1 VKSLPEISND
11 QKNRIKA
18 LYDGVVKTLHT
29 VPGPLSPLIGG
40 TRSRRSSSQFLRP
53 QITGV
58 NPVTSITSDKTPLF
72 VSQAQGWNNLGIQQ

>member
-1 VKSLPEISND
+1 MKSLPEISSD